1 MATLITKLTY
11 KPQGIAHYVLAILNE
26 LGETTTDK
34 LRKMA
39 SSSRTSVA
47 QFQADNLLPLINN
60 GDIKQVDYTTNYT
73 ITNQGITKLN
83 TLQDLKPVTI
93 YGVAEQRTIKHNS
106 MRDRPDYDGTEI
118 DQTCM
123 RPGAYD
129 FLKYPS
135 LIQGVR
141 YYRKDAPQ

>member
-1 MATLITKLTY
+1 MATLITKMTY
-11 KPQGIAHYVLAILNE
+11 KPQGVAHYVLAILNE
-26 LGETTTDK
+26 LGETTNDK

-39 SSSRTSVA
+39 SGSRVSGA
-47 QFQADNLLPLINN
+47 QFQAENLLPMINN
-60 GDIKQVDYTTNYT
+60 GDIKQAPYTNNYA

-93 YGVAEQRTIKHNS
+93 YNKAEQRTIKHNS
-106 MRDRPDYDGTEI
+106 MRDRPDYDGTEL

-129 FLKYPS
+129 FLKHPS

-141 YYRKDAPQ
+141 YYRKDAPL